1 MEKILSLQQK
11 LKKRWLGS
19 FISWLCTQII
29 VPIAIIFI
37 IYWIYDSITSQTSD
51 SLNSIILGS
60 SRNESGLQASDVF
73 KLVIAIL
80 LSLLAFASI
89 ICYIV
94 FTILYIIPLFQFS
107 LSKED
112 LTQNPLLIDIKKRA
126 KNIAILLIISMSLI
140 AFTFVIYWIPFI
152 NYNSGVMAMPMLVL
166 NVTAYR
172 LGSKI
177 NNELIQLEQLQ
188 MMHSSPQRF

>member
-1 MEKILSLQQK
+1 MEQILSLQQK

-19 FISWLCTQII
+19 FISWLWTQII

-51 SLNSIILGS
+51 SLNSIISGS
-60 SRNESGLQASDVF
+60 NQNESDLQASDVF

-94 FTILYIIPLFQFS
+94 LTILYIVPLFKFS
-107 LSKED
+107 FSKVN
-112 LTQNPLLIDIKKRA
+112 LHQNPLLIDIKKRA
-126 KNIAILLIISMSLI
+126 KHTAILLIISMSLI
-140 AFTFVIYWIPFI
+140 IFTVIIYWIPFI
-152 NYNSGVMAMPMLVL
+152 NYNSAAMGMPMLVL

-177 NNELIQLEQLQ
+177 NNELIQLD
-188 MMHSSPQRF
+188 SSQTMNLNPQSF

>member
-1 MEKILSLQQK
+1 MEKNLSLQQK

-29 VPIAIIFI
+29 VSIAIIFI

-51 SLNSIILGS
+51 SLNSIISGS
-60 SRNESGLQASDVF
+60 SQNESGSQASDVF

-80 LSLLAFASI
+80 LSLLAFTSI

-107 LSKED
+107 LSKEH

-152 NYNSGVMAMPMLVL
+152 NYNSGAMAMPMLVL

-177 NNELIQLEQLQ
+177 NNELIQLEQRQ
-188 MMHSSPQRF
+188 MIHSSPQRF

>member
-29 VPIAIIFI
+29 VSIAIIFI

-51 SLNSIILGS
+51 SLNSIISGS
-60 SRNESGLQASDVF
+60 NQNESDLQAFDVF

-80 LSLLAFASI
+80 LSLLAFTSI

-94 FTILYIIPLFQFS
+94 LTILYIIPLFKFS
-107 LSKED
+107 LSKEN
-112 LTQNPLLIDIKKRA
+112 LNQNPLLIDIKKRA
-126 KNIAILLIISMSLI
+126 KHTAILLIISMSLI
-140 AFTFVIYWIPFI
+140 IFTVIIYWIPFI
-152 NYNSGVMAMPMLVL
+152 NYNSAAMGMPMLVL

-177 NNELIQLEQLQ
+177 NNELIQLDSFETMNLN
-188 MMHSSPQRF
+188 PQSF